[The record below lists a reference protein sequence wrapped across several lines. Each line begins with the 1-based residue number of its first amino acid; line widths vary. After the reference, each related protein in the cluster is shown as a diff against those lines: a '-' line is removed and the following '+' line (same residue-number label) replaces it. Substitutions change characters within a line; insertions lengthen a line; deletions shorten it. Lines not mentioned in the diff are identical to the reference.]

1 MDDKRDLSF
10 QSTKRQDRI
19 LPEDSFGD
27 WKWREALAELM
38 VPIIGDLYRNGINVL
53 IYGKSLVNESPVE
66 LMRAHRFARQSD
78 NNELSEFETFPIIQH
93 LSCLQLNDCEI
104 DIG

>member
-1 MDDKRDLSF
+1 MTDQKDPNF
-10 QSTKRQDRI
+10 ISTARQNRI

-38 VPIIGDLYRNGINVL
+38 VPLIGSLYRNGINTLV
-53 IYGKSLVNESPVE
+53 YGKSLVNQSPVE

-78 NNELSEFETFPIIQH
+78 NNELSEFETYPILQH
-93 LSCLQLNDCEI
+93 LASLQT
-104 DIG
+104 